1 MICVHSPLS
10 LSLHCISHSW
20 VYFEWWTGIQV
31 NNMATH
37 KKLGSF
43 LATLHEK
50 SRVICHWFFF
60 PASLSDYSCSFTNA
74 SRIVQ
79 EKRTATPAAA
89 EQVYH
94 RLGALSW
101 LVGPLTWNAL
111 MRQSGAIGA
120 WRLAAG
126 RDNLLWDTEQR
137 ATKDI
142 QPLVDASLKNPRT
155 YKHRVSHLPKVWALW
170 LVSEQLVFQEIHL

>member
-1 MICVHSPLS
+1 MSGVFTTLS
-10 LSLHCISHSW
+10 LLLYFISHSW
-20 VYFEWWTGIQV
+20 VYFEWWTGIWV

-37 KKLGSF
+37 KNVCSF

-50 SRVICHWFFF
+50 SRVICHWFF
-60 PASLSDYSCSFTNA
+60 PASPSDYSCSFTNT
-74 SRIVQ
+74 SRIVRR
-79 EKRTATPAAA
+79 KRTATPAAA

-94 RLGALSW
+94 CLGALSW
-101 LVGPLTWNAL
+101 LVGPLTWNAP

-137 ATKDI
+137 AKKDI
-142 QPLVDASLKNPRT
+142 QPVVDTSLKARDIQTQREPCDT
-155 YKHRVSHLPKVWALW
+155 DVSIVAG
-170 LVSEQLVFQEIHL
+170 F